1 MGEWQIAS
9 RFLDPGYTLI
19 APDGTEVWTYE
30 TLEEAKQAMRDLIEE
45 SLEHTEP
52 FTWRTEVEAE

>member
-30 TLEEAKQAMRDLIEE
+30 TLDEAKQAMRDLIQE
-45 SLEHTEP
+45 SLKHTGP
-52 FTWRTEVEAE
+52 FPWGAEVTAE